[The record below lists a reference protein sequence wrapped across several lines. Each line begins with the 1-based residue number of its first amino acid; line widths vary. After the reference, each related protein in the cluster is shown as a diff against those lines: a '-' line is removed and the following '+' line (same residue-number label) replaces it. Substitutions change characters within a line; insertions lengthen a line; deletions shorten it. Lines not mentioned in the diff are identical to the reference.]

1 MLAVY
6 LEAEGEEGS
15 GNDDTT
21 VSKIIIIIIII
32 SAENKINCDICDQEA
47 FIFQV
52 EGNFCLSCWQNRTDP
67 TIS

>member
-6 LEAEGEEGS
+6 LEEEGS

-21 VSKIIIIIIII
+21 VSKIIIIII

-67 TIS
+67 NIS

>member
-6 LEAEGEEGS
+6 LEEEEGGGGS

-21 VSKIIIIIIII
+21 VSKIIIIII

-67 TIS
+67 NIS